1 MATIAHISDL
11 HIGGSAASVGRARGV
26 MRHLAALRLDAV
38 VVTGDIADHALV
50 EEYEIAAGLL
60 LGGDVPLIVCPG
72 NHDAVPPFEKL
83 IGPANQVLRLD
94 EVTIALADSSV
105 PGEPHGYLADETL
118 AWLDEILAE
127 RPGVPA
133 FVGLHH
139 QPIDLGIPYVDR
151 IKLTAPERLE
161 AVVRRHPNVAGV
173 FTGHAHTGVSSTFA
187 GVPLVIAPG
196 VISTCLTHVETD
208 GFPLDYDLPPAFAL
222 HFFDGERLVTHFRP
236 VILK

>member
-11 HIGGSAASVGRARGV
+11 HIGGSAASVDRARGV
-26 MRHLAALRLDAV
+26 MRHLATLRLDAV

-105 PGEPHGYLADETL
+105 PGEPHGCLADETL
-118 AWLDEILAE
+118 AWLDEVLAE

-151 IKLTAPERLE
+151 IRLTAPERLE

-173 FTGHAHTGVSSTFA
+173 FVGHAHTGVSSTFA
-187 GVPLVIAPG
+187 GVPLVVAPG
-196 VISTCLTHVETD
+196 VISTCLTHAETD

>member
-1 MATIAHISDL
+1 MTVIAHVSDI
-11 HIGGSAASVGRARGV
+11 HIGGSEASVERARGV
-26 MRHLAALRLDAV
+26 MRYLATLRLDAV

-50 EEYEIAAGLL
+50 EEYEIAADLL
-60 LGGDVPLIVCPG
+60 RAEVPLIVCPG

-118 AWLDEILAE
+118 AWLDGVLAE

-133 FVGLHH
+133 FVGMHH

-151 IKLTAPERLE
+151 IKLAAPERLE
-161 AVVRRHPNVAGV
+161 AVVRRHPHVAGV
-173 FTGHAHTGVSSTFA
+173 FTGHAHTAVSSTFA

-196 VISTCLTHVETD
+196 VISTCLTNVETD

-222 HFFDGERLVTHFRP
+222 HFFDGERLLTHFRP